1 MTKTAAGLSE
11 NPDLTNST
19 DELVRDIEESGYP
32 VDGSTEQFVP
42 QPDGLSVDRPGFPP
56 VQLDNAQAIS
66 TTPTE
71 NKSTSRGDVDEQGHV
86 ADIA

>member
-11 NPDLTNST
+11 NPDST
-19 DELVRDIEESGYP
+19 DELVRDLEESGYP

-42 QPDGLSVDRPGFPP
+42 PPDGLTVERTGFPP

-66 TTPTE
+66 ITPTE
-71 NKSTSRGDVDEQGHV
+71 NKSTSRGDVDE
-86 ADIA
+86 